1 MISSLP
7 GVTAF
12 DNDDAAL
19 YAIMA
24 EWTSSRSYADR
35 IANLRG
41 AGAACDLANR
51 KNGNVFLRTS
61 PSVTRTVFD
70 DAALDLLTGG
80 GGLDWFMADLSAT
93 IKDVV
98 IDRDS
103 TETVTD
109 IG

>member
-1 MISSLP
+1 
-7 GVTAF
+7 
-12 DNDDAAL
+12 
-19 YAIMA
+19 MA

-35 IANLRG
+35 IANLLGVGSG
-41 AGAACDLANR
+41 ATFANR
-51 KNGNVFLRTS
+51 NNGNIFLRTTGL
-61 PSVTRTVFD
+61 PVTRTVFD

-80 GGLDWFMADLSAT
+80 NGLDWFLADLSSP
-93 IKDVV
+93 IKDVM